1 MINFHKYPVPATHS
15 LSRRTDTKRIT
26 SLKRFKHQRKTNP
39 HKKLTKENKKF
50 LKLIG
55 LLK

>member
-1 MINFHKYPVPATHS
+1 MIEYNKYISP
-15 LSRRTDTKRIT
+15 LTKNISTIRSIGKET
-26 SLKRFKHQRKTNP
+26 PRK
-39 HKKLTKENKKF
+39 KIKLTKENKKF